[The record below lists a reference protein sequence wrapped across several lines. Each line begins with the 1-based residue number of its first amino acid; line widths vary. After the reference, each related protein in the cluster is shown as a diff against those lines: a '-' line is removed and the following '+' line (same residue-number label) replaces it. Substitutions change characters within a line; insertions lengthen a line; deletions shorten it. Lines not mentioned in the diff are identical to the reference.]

1 MPAPFP
7 HFIIIDDSQLD
18 CFIGEKII
26 QNTGTFS
33 SVKSYTQAT
42 EAYEMIKNKGVN
54 NEEPVTIVVLDI
66 QMPVMN
72 GFQFVEAFE
81 QLPEDIRANY
91 AIFMF
96 SSSINENDK
105 NRLEN
110 HPCIRKFYGKPI
122 SKDIVASIVES
133 LSN

>member
-18 CFIGEKII
+18 CFIAEKII

-33 SVKSYTQAT
+33 SVKSYKEAT
-42 EAYEMIKNKGVN
+42 EAYEVIKNSTAD
-54 NEEPVTIVVLDI
+54 EMDAITIIVLDI

-81 QLPEDIRANY
+81 QLPKVIQEKY
-91 AIFMF
+91 TIFLF

-105 NRLEN
+105 NRLQN
-110 HPCIRKFYGKPI
+110 YPSIRKFYGKPI
-122 SKDIVASIVES
+122 SKDTVALMIG
-133 LSN
+133 LL